1 MPAGR
6 SIRSVA
12 LLAALLGLAG
22 CVSTIIEP
30 AARTDFATAR
40 AGDTVQMQWS
50 SQTGMLYTISYSDTM
65 GAGARWQP
73 LPQGIRLRGTGQ
85 PMTLSDRV
93 PGGRPRFYD
102 ILMEPAAALDATQR
116 SRATKTPNSGR

>member
-1 MPAGR
+1 MRNTR
-6 SIRSVA
+6 SICNVL
-12 LLAALLGLAG
+12 LLAGLLGTAG

-50 SQTGMLYTISYSDTM
+50 SQVGMLYTISYSDTM

-73 LPQGIRLRGTGQ
+73 LPQAMRLRGTGQ

-102 ILMEPAAALDATQR
+102 ILIEPAAAAGSVQR

>member
-1 MPAGR
+1 MPIAR
-6 SIRSVA
+6 SIGRAA
-12 LLAALLGLAG
+12 LLAGLVWSTG

-30 AARTDFATAR
+30 AARTDFATAQ

-50 SQTGMLYTISYSDTM
+50 SQTGMLYTISYSDTL

-73 LPQGIRLRGTGQ
+73 LPQAMRLRGTGQ

-102 ILMEPAAALDATQR
+102 ILIEPAAAAGSVQR